1 MISALCGDGGVGL
14 RCFGILATTAS
25 STHTHLWQSAIR
37 GCLLNLELPGWLSCN
52 AYARNQNVTYDEAYT
67 LVRLATLDAINSG
80 VTTVTDWSHA
90 FSNEFVEGNVDA
102 LVDSGMRFVYAYNVP
117 TTRYDHFRDIKL
129 RRIDPNP
136 LATIHVAAAARLSSV
151 GTLVEAVG
159 LAKESNT
166 YINTHF
172 REHVSDLD
180 QGQLEALEQSGALTE
195 VPLLLA
201 HAVHLSDE
209 DIATLDRP
217 NVHLSHQPLS
227 NMRLASGVIRFPS
240 LATAEISVGLGL
252 DGGTNDTSDMFMNM
266 RAAVGLQR
274 ATSLNASVYPTPADV
289 LKVATLGGATALGK
303 QDQIGSL
310 TPGKQAD
317 VLVLDPH
324 TINWARVGIG
334 SGRSSIAPLLTTWS
348 GSSSGERR

>member
-1 MISALCGDGGVGL
+1 
-14 RCFGILATTAS
+14 
-25 STHTHLWQSAIR
+25 
-37 GCLLNLELPGWLSCN
+37 
-52 AYARNQNVTYDEAYT
+52 
-67 LVRLATLDAINSG
+67 
-80 VTTVTDWSHA
+80 
-90 FSNEFVEGNVDA
+90 
-102 LVDSGMRFVYAYNVP
+102 
-117 TTRYDHFRDIKL
+117 
-129 RRIDPNP
+129 
-136 LATIHVAAAARLSSV
+136 VAAAARLSSV

-172 REHVSDLD
+172 REHISDLD

-201 HAVHLSDE
+201 HAVHLSDD
-209 DIATLDRP
+209 DIARLDRP
-217 NVHLSHQPLS
+217 NVHVSHQPLS
-227 NMRLASGVIRFPS
+227 NMRLASGVIRLPS

-274 ATSLNASVYPTPADV
+274 ATTLNASVYPTPADV
-289 LKVATLGGATALGK
+289 LRVATLGGATALGK

-324 TINWARVGIG
+324 TINWGPSWDWVGQIVYSAAPVNVKWVFVRGEALKARGKLNYPKSMAKLVSRAEAVAARLKLGI
-334 SGRSSIAPLLTTWS
+334 SGIAEPY
-348 GSSSGERR
+348 